1 MTDATEREGPPRI
14 GSKMQPSDERVD
26 ILLVDDRPGKLL
38 ALEAILAGLGQN
50 LILAHSGAE
59 ALRTLL
65 QQEVALIVLDVS
77 MPGMDGFETASLIRQ
92 RPNSELT
99 PIIFISAIN
108 YSDTHLARG
117 YSLGAIDY
125 IQAPIVPEILRAKVS
140 FFVELYKKTQ
150 QLKHQAETEAQLL
163 REQAARAQAEAA
175 NRAKDRFL
183 AMLSHELR
191 TPLTPILFS
200 SSMLGDDLTIPEHI
214 REEFQSIARNAELE
228 ARLIDDLLDI
238 SRFTQGKLTLTFGIA
253 NAHGLLRSTLDIC
266 SKEISAKN
274 LHFDVE
280 LGAIQHC
287 IQADVARL
295 QQVFW
300 NLVRNAI
307 KFSPPQGQVVLRSSN
322 PRTGWF
328 RLEVIDSGVGIAPE
342 VLPRIFDP
350 FQQAGA
356 ANFGGLGLGLAICKA
371 IVESHEG
378 EIFASSP
385 GEGHGTTLVV
395 QLPRVIP

>member
-1 MTDATEREGPPRI
+1 
-14 GSKMQPSDERVD
+14 MQQQFRSLVASQTPSDERVD
-26 ILLVDDRPGKLL
+26 ILLVDDRPDKLL

-59 ALRTLL
+59 ALRILL
-65 QQEVALIVLDVS
+65 RQEVALIVLDVS

-99 PIIFISAIN
+99 PIIFVSAIN

-125 IQAPIVPEILRAKVS
+125 ILAPIVPEILRAKVA

-150 QLKHQAETEAQLL
+150 QLKQKSETEAQLL

-183 AMLSHELR
+183 AMISHELR

-200 SSMLGDDLTIPEHI
+200 SSMFSHDPTIAEHA
-214 REEFQSIARNAELE
+214 RDAFKSIARNAELE

-238 SRFTQGKLTLTFGIA
+238 TRFAQGKFTLTFGTVD
-253 NAHGLLRSTLDIC
+253 AHDLLRSALDIC
-266 SKEISAKN
+266 SKEIPTNS
-274 LHFDVE
+274 LHFDIE
-280 LGAIQHC
+280 LRATQHC
-287 IQADVARL
+287 IRADVARL

-300 NLVRNAI
+300 NLIKNAI
-307 KFSPPQGQVVLRSSN
+307 KFSPPQGRVTLRSSN

-328 RLEVIDSGVGIAPE
+328 RLEVIDSGIGIAPE
-342 VLPRIFDP
+342 VLPRIFDA
-350 FQQAGA
+350 FEQAGA
-356 ANFGGLGLGLAICKA
+356 TNLGGLGLGLAICKA
-371 IVESHEG
+371 IIESHEG

-385 GEGHGTTLVV
+385 GLGFGTTLAV
-395 QLPRVIP
+395 QLPGVISQLEG